1 MVCDLDHCTFSF
13 TSAVTSAEI
22 RTHRG
27 GCGESHL
34 GSGRSLGWLRS
45 QRLMKKGCS
54 GLRGQATARV
64 LRPHTH
70 QTLGIER
77 EGGKKGG
84 SRLSERAQCPW
95 SAPYPVLS
103 WWIHTSCPGRE
114 ARPSTRPETPRRSV
128 SRCYGRL
135 LHTIC
140 FMLVIYIGKKK
151 RKAD

>member
-103 WWIHTSCPGRE
+103 CPGGFTRVALEEKRGPAQGQRPHGE
-114 ARPSTRPETPRRSV
+114 ASVDVMVDFCTPSAS
-128 SRCYGRL
+128 CW
-135 LHTIC
+135 
-140 FMLVIYIGKKK
+140 
-151 RKAD
+151 